1 MKCKE
6 LEELLSDYLEGNL
19 NPAVEEEV
27 DAHLAGCSRCREKM
41 RGMRA
46 LMGRL
51 NDLEMVEPSAGFEAR
66 LWGQLRRESSPRS
79 RGWAFSPLSALAALF
94 LLVAAGYLLL
104 SRPPLPRSY
113 LISEA
118 DVVKIRPS
126 VNQLLG
132 ADSDYR
138 TREAGVSLG
147 RFRPQG
153 DSLSQGRTRYVLPV
167 ISNQPQ
173 VEATSF

>member
-6 LEELLSDYLEGNL
+6 LEELLSDYIEGTL
-19 NPAVEEEV
+19 NQAVAEEV
-27 DAHLAGCSRCREKM
+27 ETHLAGCSKCREKAQQ
-41 RGMRA
+41 MRA
-46 LMGRL
+46 LMGGL

-79 RGWAFSPLSALAALF
+79 HRWAFSPISALAALF
-94 LLVAAGYLLL
+94 LLVVAGYLFL
-104 SRPPLPRSY
+104 SRPPQGKSY

-118 DVVKIRPS
+118 NIVNIHPS

-132 ADSDYR
+132 TGPDYQ
-138 TREAGVSLG
+138 TREAGVNLE
-147 RFRPQG
+147 RFQPPG
-153 DSLSQGRTRYVLPV
+153 DSLSQGRTRFILPV
-167 ISNQPQ
+167 ISNRPQ